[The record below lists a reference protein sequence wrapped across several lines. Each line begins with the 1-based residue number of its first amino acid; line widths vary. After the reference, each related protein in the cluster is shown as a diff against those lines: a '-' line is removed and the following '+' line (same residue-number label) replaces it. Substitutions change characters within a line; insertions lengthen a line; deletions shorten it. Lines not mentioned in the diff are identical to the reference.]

1 MGQQTVDRIGNT
13 PLLRLARIASDLPG
27 VEILGKAEWLNP
39 GGSIKDRAAANIV
52 AQARASGKLTSGK
65 ILLDSTSGN
74 TGIAY
79 AMIGAAQGFPVT
91 LCMPENVSVERKRIL
106 HAYGANII
114 YTDPADGS
122 DGAIRMARELAAKH
136 PDLYYYADQYSNDAN
151 WQAHYHGTANEI
163 WQQTE
168 GRITHFVAML
178 GTSGTFVGTTRRLKE
193 LNPRIRCISLQPDSA
208 FHGIEGTKHMASA
221 IVPKIYDPSLAD
233 ADLGISTEDAY
244 AMAKRMAREEG
255 LLVGI
260 SAAAAV
266 VGCLHLARQVKK
278 HEHAVFVTIF
288 PDSGD
293 KYLSER
299 FWQEG
304 YLPQSHRDT
313 EKPFYSDLLG
323 DSVVND
329 LMLKIGKTEFDE
341 IRRHGEET
349 YPHEC
354 CGVLLGQMEGDERS
368 RDIDRPLRQHAHGFA
383 AESLPHRS
391 RRTDPHPAR
400 RTGAGRGHRRVLSL
414 AS

>member
-1 MGQQTVDRIGNT
+1 MQRLSPNIAEVSGSAAHADRSDATSGAALGQRTTDRIGNT
-13 PLLRLARIASDLPG
+13 PLLRLVRVARELPG

-52 AQARASGKLTSGK
+52 AEARASGKLTSGK

-114 YTDPADGS
+114 YTDSADGS
-122 DGAIRMARELAAKH
+122 DGAIRMAREVAAKH

-221 IVPKIYDPSLAD
+221 IVPKIYDPTLAD
-233 ADLGISTEDAY
+233 ADMGISTEDAY
-244 AMAKRMAREEG
+244 AMAKRLAREEG

-266 VGCLHLARQVKK
+266 VGCFQVARQLKK
-278 HEHAVFVTIF
+278 NEPAVFVTILC
-288 PDSGD
+288 DSGD

-304 YLPQSHRDT
+304 
-313 EKPFYSDLLG
+313 
-323 DSVVND
+323 
-329 LMLKIGKTEFDE
+329 
-341 IRRHGEET
+341 
-349 YPHEC
+349 
-354 CGVLLGQMEGDERS
+354 
-368 RDIDRPLRQHAHGFA
+368 
-383 AESLPHRS
+383 
-391 RRTDPHPAR
+391 
-400 RTGAGRGHRRVLSL
+400 
-414 AS
+414 